1 MFQVISGLITII
13 VCYAIYIIMYRR
25 KQKKEEAESVL
36 DDTSYIQEIQHLS
49 GKVGF
54 ILWQQYDILLAA
66 RNYFWEVM
74 VDYADYLEKA
84 DLDNIDS
91 LRVADMT
98 EDSFVELA
106 HVYNQSKVGL
116 KNFDKLKEERGS
128 LSIAGHSRTLND
140 SVKIVWYNQT
150 RVIRL
155 FTPIND
161 ETLVRKYVET
171 LIRQSFGTKDAM
183 KLAKPVESKQN
194 YPIASKFLYQKHRYA
209 DCT

>member
-1 MFQVISGLITII
+1 MSSVLTKVEPQYNSRQMFQVISGLITII

-183 KLAKPVESKQN
+183 KLAKPVESK
-194 YPIASKFLYQKHRYA
+194 
-209 DCT
+209 